1 MLIASRHLFTET
13 SSMPT
18 HLCPIVG
25 LRALAAAIVL
35 SASLG
40 GCLMVENPPSAAMAC
55 DPALVGEWGLVKG
68 EGILG
73 SSARAAEDTDFTADD
88 ERRLRIDAQCRAY
101 LPAKFESRQ
110 VELRVYKADGHRY
123 LGLDFADVWV
133 LLAGGKGEAEAARN
147 QAAKDYPNVV
157 SLLRYQAGPDSLS
170 VDVGNTDQ
178 LKRIVQERNAETPVA
193 EADRPDWLTGDARQI
208 RRQLRA
214 NPQLFSLPDGDT
226 VYRFKR
232 ISPAAR

>member
-1 MLIASRHLFTET
+1 MSAHFH
-13 SSMPT
+13 PT
-18 HLCPIVG
+18 TG
-25 LRALAAAIVL
+25 LRALAAAIAL

-40 GCLMVENPPSAAMAC
+40 GCLMVEQPPSAAMAC
-55 DPALVGEWGLVKG
+55 DPALVGDWGLVKG

-73 SSARAAEDTDFTADD
+73 SSAHAAEDTEFSDDD
-88 ERRLRIDAQCRAY
+88 ERRLRIDARCRAY
-101 LPAKFESRQ
+101 LPAKFEPRQ
-110 VELRVYKADGHRY
+110 VELRIYQADGHRY

-133 LLAGGKGEAEAARN
+133 LLAGGKGEAEAARH

-157 SLLRYQAGPDSLS
+157 SLLRYQAAPDSLS
-170 VDVGNTDQ
+170 IDVGNPDQ
-178 LKRIVQERNAETPVA
+178 LKRIVQEPNAKTPLA
-193 EADRPDWLTGDARQI
+193 EADRPDWLSGDAKQI
-208 RRQLRA
+208 RQLLRA